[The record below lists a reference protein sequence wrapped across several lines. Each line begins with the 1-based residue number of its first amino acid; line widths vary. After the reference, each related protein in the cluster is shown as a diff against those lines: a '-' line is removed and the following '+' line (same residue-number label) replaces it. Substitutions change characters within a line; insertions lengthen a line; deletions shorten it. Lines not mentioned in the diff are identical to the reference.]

1 MMWGFQGFIDTV
13 KIQVSIMVDHGYLE
27 YFGDFDLVA
36 AVAGFLI
43 ILNLRV
49 HQMTFPITMI

>member
-1 MMWGFQGFIDTV
+1 
-13 KIQVSIMVDHGYLE
+13 MVDHGYLE

-49 HQMTFPITMI
+49 HHMTFPITMI